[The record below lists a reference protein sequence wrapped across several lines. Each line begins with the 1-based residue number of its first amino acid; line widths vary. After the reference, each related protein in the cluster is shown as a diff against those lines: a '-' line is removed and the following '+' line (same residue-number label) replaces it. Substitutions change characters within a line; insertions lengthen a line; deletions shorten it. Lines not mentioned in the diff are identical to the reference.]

1 MDKEQVKHIL
11 RKGEGLTVEFKKATT
26 ELPSTL
32 FETVCAFLNRDG
44 GIILLGVSDDGTVLG
59 LEENKIEQ
67 FAKNIANLSNNPAKL
82 DPVFLLQPTIVE
94 IDAKKI
100 IHLLFRPVLR
110 YIKLRIKFLTAVL
123 MVILLSAHMRNAV
136 SYTSEKIHYIRKIRF
151 TLT

>member
-1 MDKEQVKHIL
+1 MDKDQVKHIL

-67 FAKNIANLSNNPAKL
+67 FAKNIANLA
-82 DPVFLLQPTIVE
+82 I
-94 IDAKKI
+94 
-100 IHLLFRPVLR
+100 
-110 YIKLRIKFLTAVL
+110 
-123 MVILLSAHMRNAV
+123 ILLN
-136 SYTSEKIHYIRKIRF
+136 
-151 TLT
+151 